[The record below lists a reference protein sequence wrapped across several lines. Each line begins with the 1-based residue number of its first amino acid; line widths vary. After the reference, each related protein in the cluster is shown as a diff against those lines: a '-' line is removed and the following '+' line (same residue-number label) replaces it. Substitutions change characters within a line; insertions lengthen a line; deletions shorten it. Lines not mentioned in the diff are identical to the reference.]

1 MLELYDIHFL
11 FYSPPFKLVFH
22 LRDFIVQVIKT
33 FCEHIER
40 ERTKTMNSLKK
51 KYAGIG
57 PLILM
62 IERLIKGSNSGRA
75 KRMTDY
81 YHHWEHK
88 VLDSLLKMLLR

>member
-1 MLELYDIHFL
+1 MTFFVE
-11 FYSPPFKLVFH
+11 
-22 LRDFIVQVIKT
+22 VIKK

-57 PLILM
+57 PLIIM

-75 KRMTDY
+75 KPMADY
-81 YHHWEHK
+81 YHHWELK
-88 VLDSLLKMLLR
+88 VLDSLVKMLLRLLLYIFKFT